1 MHMLFYTESLYP
13 REHSVNTLYTHAF
26 VKFTNF
32 IMYFGDSNVLITESD
47 KVISNICLFLSFLKL
62 FVLLS
67 GGCADEANG
76 REEQS
81 FYIIICCLS

>member
-1 MHMLFYTESLYP
+1 
-13 REHSVNTLYTHAF
+13 
-26 VKFTNF
+26 
-32 IMYFGDSNVLITESD
+32 MYFGDSTVHITESD

>member
-1 MHMLFYTESLYP
+1 VAKLL
-13 REHSVNTLYTHAF
+13 
-26 VKFTNF
+26 VKFVF
-32 IMYFGDSNVLITESD
+32 F
-47 KVISNICLFLSFLKL
+47 FLFLKL